1 MDIAKF
7 NQELKTKVALAK
19 SCEIRNE
26 TESAIKLWL
35 EISEMTINFSK
46 SRKISANYK
55 NMLIKRTTSIL
66 MHIKD
71 LKAGQIEKGVFDK
84 KVLIRNDQSQED
96 TTLETYLD
104 KPEDVTPV
112 DNPLFEENTNS
123 TVIEQ
128 SEFNNL
134 PQGFK
139 ELQTSD
145 DFKIVTPHDGNYVE
159 KVLNRENSSKGEIKK
174 DSELVPTTEKKIF
187 DIEQSADNNTIICFA
202 CGTEQRSGTKI
213 CKSCGTELN

>member
-7 NQELKTKVALAK
+7 NQVLKTKVALAK
-19 SCEIRNE
+19 GCEIRNE
-26 TESAIKLWL
+26 IESAIKLWL
-35 EISEMTINFSK
+35 EISEMTLNFSK
-46 SRKISANYK
+46 SREISGNYK

-66 MHIKD
+66 THIKD
-71 LKAGQIEKGVFDK
+71 LKAGQIEKTIFDK
-84 KVLIRNDQSQED
+84 EVLIQNEQSKEA
-96 TTLETYLD
+96 TTPEPYLD
-104 KPEDVTPV
+104 EPEDVTPIE
-112 DNPLFEENTNS
+112 NELFEENTKS

-139 ELQTSD
+139 EFQASE
-145 DFKIVTPHDGNYVE
+145 DFNIVTPHDGNYVE
-159 KVLNRENSSKGEIKK
+159 KVLKRESSSNIGIKK
-174 DSELVPTTEKKIF
+174 NSEQTPTSDKERLDF
-187 DIEQSADNNTIICFA
+187 EQSADINTIICFA